1 MKERRLARRI
11 FRGFVMPAMLGALG
25 IAALL
30 VSLWL
35 EHRTEITLPTP
46 RGAFAVGLAIY
57 DWSNDV
63 TLERWRPGP
72 GTKRELLAWIRHPSA
87 ADSSGA
93 VLSQK

>member
-1 MKERRLARRI
+1 
-11 FRGFVMPAMLGALG
+11 MPAMLGALG

-46 RGAFAVGLAIY
+46 TGAFAVGLAIY

-63 TLERWRPGP
+63 TLEALAPGP
-72 GTKRELLAWIRHPSA
+72 GNQARTPCLDPAPVR
-87 ADSSGA
+87 G
-93 VLSQK
+93 